1 MSHET
6 VGIVEGWSA
15 RLDFSLKENDAVKD
29 LSGLTMIAEALDR
42 RKQPVTLT
50 GDLTIISATDGRVR
64 LTPDTGDFPPAG
76 SPFELRFKAVQGGEV
91 SYYPSDAAVKVEV
104 RRWA

>member
-1 MSHET
+1 MAQET

-29 LSGLTMIAEALDR
+29 LTGVTMTAEALDR
-42 RKQPVTLT
+42 RKQPVVLT
-50 GDLTIISATDGRVR
+50 GDLTVISATDGQVR

-76 SPFELRFKAVQGGEV
+76 SPFELRFKGVQGAEV
-91 SYYPSDAAVKVEV
+91 SYYPSEQALLVEV
-104 RRWA
+104 RRWP